1 MPEEAKTKP
10 YHHGWCGAPFYSPEC
25 GPDESDEEL
34 VGRTAEPE
42 EAKTKPCHH
51 GWCGAPF
58 CSPECGPH
66 GSEEV
71 LAERAAD
78 DTDNIEEADRDT
90 AALPPP
96 GFLRGLRLV
105 LRDMYKNGLNLYPQD
120 LLNRL
125 PIRIV
130 GSLLDAMHHAARG
143 HACIDLGWA

>member
-10 YHHGWCGAPFYSPEC
+10 CRRGRCGAPFCSPKC
-25 GPDESDEEL
+25 GPDESDKGL

-66 GSEEV
+66 GSEEA
-71 LAERAAD
+71 LAERAAE
-78 DTDNIEEADRDT
+78 DTDNIEEADQDT

-96 GFLRGLRLV
+96 PNFCEGCDLF
-105 LRDMYKNGLNLYPQD
+105 YKTCMRMG
-120 LLNRL
+120 
-125 PIRIV
+125 
-130 GSLLDAMHHAARG
+130 
-143 HACIDLGWA
+143 

>member
-10 YHHGWCGAPFYSPEC
+10 CRRGWCGAPFCSPEC
-25 GPDESDEEL
+25 GPDESDKGL

-66 GSEEV
+66 GSEEA

-90 AALPPP
+90 AALLPPP
-96 GFLRGLRLV
+96 IFCEDCGLFTRHV
-105 LRDMYKNGLNLYPQD
+105 
-120 LLNRL
+120 
-125 PIRIV
+125 
-130 GSLLDAMHHAARG
+130 
-143 HACIDLGWA
+143 

>member
-1 MPEEAKTKP
+1 MLEEAKTKP
-10 YHHGWCGAPFYSPEC
+10 CHHGWCGAPFCSPEC

-34 VGRTAEPE
+34 VERTAEPE
-42 EAKTKPCHH
+42 EAKTKPCHY

-78 DTDNIEEADRDT
+78 DTGNIEEADQDT

-96 GFLRGLRLV
+96 NFCEDCGLF
-105 LRDMYKNGLNLYPQD
+105 YKTCMGMGLNLYPQD
-120 LLNRL
+120 FLN
-125 PIRIV
+125 
-130 GSLLDAMHHAARG
+130 
-143 HACIDLGWA
+143 